1 MSEKGGRGLHGRL
14 TERFG
19 GRAGEA
25 IYAFA
30 ACLLA
35 LGISGLAA
43 YLAKQPLLF
52 PSLGPTALLFFE
64 RPLAATSSPRNALIG
79 HAVAI
84 GAGVLSLALF
94 GLLDNPSILAEDA
107 TPARVGAG
115 ALSVALTGAVLL
127 LLDASHP
134 PTGATTLIVSLGF
147 LQTPPEMAALMAGVV
162 LLTVVGWLLNR
173 AAGVP
178 VPVWGARDAP
188 GSPG

>member
-1 MSEKGGRGLHGRL
+1 MAEDERHDLHGQL
-14 TERFG
+14 VERFG
-19 GRAGEA
+19 GRLGEA
-25 IYAFA
+25 IYAFI

-52 PSLGPTALLFFE
+52 TSLGPTALLFFE
-64 RPLAATSSPRNALIG
+64 RPMAATSSPRNALIG

-84 GAGVLSLALF
+84 LAGALSLAL
-94 GLLDNPSILAEDA
+94 
-107 TPARVGAG
+107 
-115 ALSVALTGAVLL
+115 TGAALL
-127 LLDASHP
+127 LVGASHP

-162 LLTVVGWLLNR
+162 LLTAVGWLLNR

-178 VPVWGARDAP
+178 VPVWGAKEGA
-188 GSPG
+188 GSSV